1 MKKVSSGYIL
11 LVLSMLLLASCSTKN
26 IIKNSEYLDDNY
38 SDRWDL
44 AKKLLGNDV
53 VYFDTS
59 NYGKIAE
66 FDNTANIESENN
78 RVVSLMQGGLVK
90 VFADVNSKG
99 GNVALSGISS
109 KDTLTVLA
117 DAISSLDNRFAE
129 K

>member
-44 AKKLLGNDV
+44 AKKLLANDV

-66 FDNTANIESENN
+66 FDNTANN
-78 RVVSLMQGGLVK
+78 RVVSLMQGGI
-90 VFADVNSKG
+90 FRYADRPETS
-99 GNVALSGISS
+99 
-109 KDTLTVLA
+109 D
-117 DAISSLDNRFAE
+117 
-129 K
+129 